1 MKTTKPDPQPAS
13 RIEREIER
21 ERDQRHKNDDERSGI
36 SPGSDFRIKDARE
49 SSDSGILH
57 RSRARYS

>member
-1 MKTTKPDPQPAS
+1 MKTIKPDPQPAS

-21 ERDQRHKNDDERSGI
+21 ERDQRHKNDDERAGL
-36 SPGSDFRIKDARE
+36 SPGADFRIKDARE

-57 RSRARYS
+57 RSSSRYY

>member
-21 ERDQRHKNDDERSGI
+21 ERDQRHKNDDERSGV
-36 SPGSDFRIKDARE
+36 SPASDFRIKDARE

-57 RSRARYS
+57 RSRSRYD

>member
-21 ERDQRHKNDDERSGI
+21 ERDQRHKNDEERSGT
-36 SPGSDFRIKDARE
+36 SPASDFRIKDARE
-49 SSDSGILH
+49 SSDSGALH
-57 RSRARYS
+57 RSRSRYH